1 MDGWLPIATM
11 RTLLADAVARAGSQ
25 AAWARDHGITCSE
38 VSETL
43 NSKRPI
49 SPRIIEAL
57 GYVKS
62 EFCRPMK
69 DVNHV

>member
-1 MDGWLPIATM
+1 MDGWLPITTL
-11 RTLLADAVARAGSQ
+11 RTVFADAVEQAGSQ
-25 AAWARDHGITCSE
+25 AAWARAHGITCSE

-43 NSKRPI
+43 NSKRPM

-69 DVNHV
+69 DVKHV